1 MLNTLRLA
9 LLAAAMLP
17 LSVYAAVIPT
27 PQVAAVSKLYEA
39 FAYEAVVDYP
49 VGRVF
54 IDQTKEVLLRYITPE
69 LYELIHRDR
78 LCAMS
83 THEICRLDFA
93 PLWASQDPAGSTVNF
108 ETGPRG
114 NTVIAHVRAGA
125 HSTKITYSLVQ
136 TKGGWRIDDIVYD
149 DERPTLKKILSQ
161 D

>member
-1 MLNTLRLA
+1 MLNALRLA
-9 LLAAAMLP
+9 LLAAAILP
-17 LSVYAAVIPT
+17 LSVCAAVIPT

-49 VGRVF
+49 VGRGF

-69 LYELIHRDR
+69 LFELIHRDR
-78 LCAMS
+78 VCAMT

-108 ETGPRG
+108 EAGPKG
-114 NTVIAHVRAGA
+114 NTVIAHVRIGA
-125 HSTKITYSLVQ
+125 HSARLTYSLVQ
-136 TKGGWRIDDIVYD
+136 TRGGWRIDDIVYD